1 MSEPN
6 KGDDTNTQNATEP
19 DQQTVPKKYP
29 SHITQSHKSV
39 KTDRGISKNANESAT
54 ALTDSPPEILT
65 QVAQEPTQPEVDLS
79 KLVNVTSEPYEP
91 VSSPKIDSNPDSK
104 RDENPPL
111 EQVPKHFSENKISLG
126 LIEVADKKEGKKK
139 INRNDLTEE
148 ELDEICAGRDGNGR
162 YTKTRTPGLDP
173 RFQQTNQTLRCFVM
187 YTDFYRCEN
196 ILGEGKVACQWFKD
210 VFTSIC
216 PLDWVRK
223 WDEAREAGRMP
234 WSKGNSQGNFPGHSY
249 GD

>member
-6 KGDDTNTQNATEP
+6 KGNDNNTQKVSESNE
-19 DQQTVPKKYP
+19 QPKKYP
-29 SHITQSHKSV
+29 SHITQRHKSE
-39 KTDRGISKNANESAT
+39 KTDERVSKNENESAT
-54 ALTDSPPEILT
+54 ALKDSPHEIVT
-65 QVAQEPTQPEVDLS
+65 QVAQESSQPEVDLS
-79 KLVNVTSEPYEP
+79 NMVNVTRDPDDP
-91 VSSPKIDSNPDSK
+91 VGSPKIGSNSESK
-104 RDENPPL
+104 KDENTPL
-111 EQVPKHFSENKISLG
+111 EHVPKNFAENKRSLG
-126 LIEVADKKEGKKK
+126 LIEVVDKKEGKKK

-148 ELDEICAGRDGNGR
+148 ELDEICAGRDGKGR
-162 YTKTRTPGLDP
+162 FTKTRTPGLDP